1 MNEVEEL
8 CDSVFM
14 INDGKGVLQGRLN
27 EIKRRFRSN
36 TLIIEYDGTLGELKG
51 ISSVKVEGTRTEVV
65 LAEGYTPQ
73 QIMEQLVQK
82 KLAVTHF
89 EVATPSL
96 NDIFIRIA
104 GQNQ

>member
-1 MNEVEEL
+1 
-8 CDSVFM
+8 
-14 INDGKGVLQGRLN
+14 
-27 EIKRRFRSN
+27 
-36 TLIIEYDGTLGELKG
+36 
-51 ISSVKVEGTRTEVV
+51 

-104 GQNQ
+104 GQKQ